1 MAKTKI
7 TAPIA
12 SRTRSKKNQTPMK
25 IHRSLDCHVR
35 LTRLTTQQIMGAV
48 VNDLTN
54 IEKKPLER
62 TYNLRHAK
70 KEKIIDATKKKA
82 KKSTTSNSIA
92 KMAPT
97 YDMMTTTRLWT
108 YLKKENTI
116 KPCKDLCCMAKMRS
130 YSPWPSVVLEV
141 KGKTTSVYFFGEGTT
156 GIVQTGEIVPFEK
169 CLVLARKLIGIH
181 NYQRAVRELEI
192 ILNVPL
198 SDSITRI

>member
-25 IHRSLDCHVR
+25 IHRLMDCHVR

-54 IEKKPLER
+54 IEKKPLQR
-62 TYNLRHAK
+62 TYNLRNAK
-70 KEKIIDATKKKA
+70 KEKIIAPKKKG
-82 KKSTTSNSIA
+82 KKNTTSNTISKI
-92 KMAPT
+92 APT
-97 YDMMTTTRLWT
+97 CDMMTATRLWT

-130 YSPWPSVVLEV
+130 FSPWPSVVLEV

-156 GIVQTGEIVPFEK
+156 GTVQTDEIVPFEK
-169 CLVLARKLIGIH
+169 CSVLARKLIGTKDYH
-181 NYQRAVRELEI
+181 RALRELEI
-192 ILNVPL
+192 SLSVPL
-198 SDSITRI
+198 SNSITRI